1 VLIAAGRESNADLLE
16 VEKAGVEQDEH
27 GFVKV
32 NSYLET
38 NKENIW
44 AFGDAIGKHMF
55 THVANKEVAL
65 VWHNVN
71 HEQKI
76 EMNYN
81 AVPHAVFARPQ
92 IAAVGLTEEQARR
105 NHAVLVGTARYWDVA
120 KGEAM
125 LETDGFAKAIVD
137 REENRVLGFH
147 IIGPHAP
154 ILIQEVINTM
164 ALDAKAGWIYRGMHI
179 HPALSEL
186 ILSALGNLREPDG

>member
-1 VLIAAGRESNADLLE
+1 AEIAQVTAH
-16 VEKAGVEQDEH
+16 H
-27 GFVKV
+27 GYIKV
-32 NSYLET
+32 NGYLET
-38 NKENIW
+38 GKENIW
-44 AFGDAIGKHMF
+44 AFGDAIGRHMF

-65 VWHNVN
+65 VWHNAN

-76 EMNYN
+76 EMNYD

-105 NHAVLVGTARYWDVA
+105 DHTIMVGTAHYGDVA

-125 LETDGFAKAIVD
+125 METDGFAKVIVD
-137 REENRVLGFH
+137 QGENRLLGFH

-154 ILIQEVINTM
+154 ILIQEVINAM
-164 ALDAKAGWIYRGMHI
+164 ALDGKAGWIYRGMHI